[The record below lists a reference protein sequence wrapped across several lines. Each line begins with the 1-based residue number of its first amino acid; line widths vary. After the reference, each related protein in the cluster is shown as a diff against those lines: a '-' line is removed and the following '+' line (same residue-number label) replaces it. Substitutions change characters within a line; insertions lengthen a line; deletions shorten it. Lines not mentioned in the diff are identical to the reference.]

1 MGEKR
6 SFMSSTKSAA
16 VSAAKSAS
24 KPSARVG
31 KKKLPVKKGR
41 DVLQGRLARQILQ
54 HMRDAGLSIGDALT
68 ERTLAKQFGVSRSP
82 VRNALKLLT
91 DQRLVK
97 FDSATG
103 YQVALAN
110 AELETR
116 LADVPDTAAD
126 TLYMTILRDR
136 FAGRIDR
143 QIGES
148 EIKRRYN
155 VSSGLLMDVLLRMF
169 DEGLIR
175 RSQGHG
181 WLFTPMVNTVEG
193 YRASYEFRL
202 ALEPSAMESSR
213 YQIDPLQFERLYAEQ
228 MKLLKGEMG
237 DLTGREF
244 FEYNTRFHETL
255 VEFSQNEF
263 LLQAIRQHNQLRRV
277 VEYESFYQ
285 RARVAE
291 SAREHLAVLDAL
303 KKGDRD
309 WAATLMRR
317 HLQVA
322 GETMSAFSTA
332 EAASATKG

>member
-1 MGEKR
+1 
-6 SFMSSTKSAA
+6 MSSAKSAA
-16 VSAAKSAS
+16 APKPAS
-24 KPSARVG
+24 KAAPRAG
-31 KKKLPVKKGR
+31 KKKLPVKKSR

-54 HMRDAGLSIGDALT
+54 HMRDAGLSIGDPLT

-91 DQRLVK
+91 EQQLIK
-97 FDSATG
+97 FEPATG

-110 AELETR
+110 SELEAR

-136 FAGRIDR
+136 FADRIDR

-202 ALEPSAMESSR
+202 ALEPSAMQSSR
-213 YQIDPLQFERLYAEQ
+213 YKVDPVQFERLYAEQ
-228 MKLLKGEMG
+228 MKLLKGDMG

-285 RARVAE
+285 RARVAD

-303 KKGDRD
+303 KKGDLE

-322 GETMSAFSTA
+322 GETLSAFRGGEAGPTA
-332 EAASATKG
+332 KA

>member
-1 MGEKR
+1 
-6 SFMSSTKSAA
+6 MSSAKSAA
-16 VSAAKSAS
+16 TPAPKPAL
-24 KPSARVG
+24 KPSPRAG
-31 KKKLPVKKGR
+31 KKKLPVKKSR

-54 HMRDAGLSIGDALT
+54 HMHDAGLSIGDALT

-91 DQRLVK
+91 EQRLIK
-97 FDSATG
+97 FEPATG

-110 AELETR
+110 SDLEAR

-148 EIKRRYN
+148 EIKRLYN

-175 RSQGHG
+175 RGQGHG

-202 ALEPSAMESSR
+202 ALEPSAMQSSR
-213 YQIDPLQFERLYAEQ
+213 YKVDPVQFERLYAEQ
-228 MKLLKGEMG
+228 MKLLKGG

-303 KKGDRD
+303 KKGDLE

-322 GETMSAFSTA
+322 GETLSAFSA
-332 EAASATKG
+332 GAAGPATKA